1 MHSPIGRTEEVKP
14 IAHGEQARQGGYRFL
29 INDYAR
35 RHGFNTLERL
45 MFSAAAKD
53 KEFSRHVHAF
63 GARMIGVGR
72 FLSPWA
78 LMRALWIN
86 LRQPPALSAQPGAP
100 V

>member
-1 MHSPIGRTEEVKP
+1 
-14 IAHGEQARQGGYRFL
+14 
-29 INDYAR
+29 
-35 RHGFNTLERL
+35 

-72 FLSPWA
+72 FLSPLA

-86 LRQPPALSAQPGAP
+86 LRHGRPFPAELRGVPMSQPLRPGPLGRPFFALAPDGAM